1 MVSEKLYYQDS
12 YLRSFTTKLA
22 RQDMDQKGRYYAVL
36 DKTAFYPTGGGQPH
50 DIGTING
57 VNVLDVE
64 EIDGE
69 IRHFIE
75 VPLNGEDH
83 VTGELNWERR
93 FDHMQQHAG
102 QHILSA
108 AFENKHGFK
117 TVSFHL
123 GNEICT
129 IDLEIANLTEH
140 EARTAEEMANH
151 IIIENR
157 PIESKWVTEEELSK
171 YSLRKELSVSD
182 DIRLVIIPDFD
193 YNGCGGTHPA
203 STGQVSSI
211 SILNWEKQKK
221 NIRVHFVCGD
231 RVLKQLREKQRVIQG
246 LTTILNAPQEK
257 MKEAADRLLQNS
269 KRLEKEVEELT
280 SQLIEH
286 EAIRLIDK
294 TDKNGGIKMIKSLF
308 KNRPISDLQ
317 PLARMITAKNNECVV
332 LFVTENESKLQ
343 LVCSSNQALNMNQ
356 LVKKVLPL
364 INGKGGGNESFAQGG
379 GEKIVTGEHL
389 LMELERQLQ
398 HELLEQ

>member
-1 MVSEKLYYQDS
+1 MATEKLYYQDP
-12 YLRSFTTKLA
+12 YMRSFTTKLLK
-22 RQDMDQKGRYYAVL
+22 QDMDQKGRYYVVL

-50 DIGTING
+50 DTGTING
-57 VNVLDVE
+57 VNVLDIE

-75 VPLNGEDH
+75 VPLNSLGDLI
-83 VTGELNWERR
+83 GELNWERR

-108 AFENKHGFK
+108 AFENLHGYK

-129 IDLEIANLTEH
+129 IDLEITNLTDH
-140 EARTAEEMANH
+140 EARTAEEMANQ

-157 PIESKWVTEEELSK
+157 PIETKWVTDEELSK
-171 YSLRKELSVSD
+171 YSLRKELSVLD
-182 DIRLVIIPDFD
+182 NIRLVIIPDFD

-221 NIRVHFVCGD
+221 NIRVHFVCGN
-231 RVLKQLREKQRVIQG
+231 RVLKQLREKQRIIQG
-246 LTTILNAPQEK
+246 LTSILNAPQEQ
-257 MKEAADRLLQNS
+257 MKEAADRLLQYS
-269 KRLEKEVEELT
+269 KSLEKEVDELT
-280 SQLIEH
+280 SQLMEY
-286 EAIRLIDK
+286 EAIRLIEMADRHG
-294 TDKNGGIKMIKSLF
+294 DRIIIKSIF
-308 KNRPISDLQ
+308 KNRPISEIQ
-317 PLARMITAKNNECVV
+317 PLARMITAKNNASVV
-332 LFVTENESKLQ
+332 LFVAENESKLQ

-356 LVKKVLPL
+356 LVKKVLPM

-379 GEKIVTGEHL
+379 GDKIVTGEHL
-389 LMELERQLQ
+389 LKELERKLK
-398 HELLEQ
+398 HELME